1 MDSNSSTSF
10 TIHICCWTR
19 HDLDRETP
27 ASLGIIQ
34 TLWMEHRTN
43 WSAKW
48 HQPYLF
54 LLSDGLGPL
63 NGSIHSM
70 KLHLLDLL
78 WVYFVDLHLCTV
90 TSASPNKNGGEDTVS
105 EIHYK
110 RTYVVICSRNLCIYI
125 YIYVRVQI
133 DGMAQSHV
141 LILFFFSLCANLLW
155 DQLRN
160 RLWGSAR
167 TEVLRRLR
175 DGVTVEAHDDATSL
189 GRKQGKSQQFHLM
202 FISLS

>member
-1 MDSNSSTSF
+1 MSSHLAIRDLPMIQVFQSFKCSLALHIISTCFLMDSNSSTSF

-110 RTYVVICSRNLCIYI
+110 RTYVVICSINLY
-125 YIYVRVQI
+125 
-133 DGMAQSHV
+133 
-141 LILFFFSLCANLLW
+141 
-155 DQLRN
+155 
-160 RLWGSAR
+160 
-167 TEVLRRLR
+167 
-175 DGVTVEAHDDATSL
+175 TS
-189 GRKQGKSQQFHLM
+189 GYK
-202 FISLS
+202 